1 MPLAPGLVWAG
12 PGLKPTHLRL
22 FTDLRISQGGQREG
36 GGETRILL
44 YLILFPNPEIL
55 PATRCNIG
63 LNASRSPLD
72 SLADVDMVN
81 VAWVCFVP
89 RPSAM
94 STSSRRERGSRA
106 RTTVT
111 NQDLIVAPLKQT
123 VAHAGEKSRAT
134 FDICSSAKACAA
146 SFMCEDVQSCS
157 I

>member
-1 MPLAPGLVWAG
+1 MLA
-12 PGLKPTHLRL
+12 
-22 FTDLRISQGGQREG
+22 RIFC
-36 GGETRILL
+36 RILL
-44 YLILFPNPEIL
+44 FSQ
-55 PATRCNIG
+55 TRKPFLQHAAISASM
-63 LNASRSPLD
+63 ASRRPLD

-94 STSSRRERGSRA
+94 STASRRERGSRA
-106 RTTVT
+106 RATVT

-146 SFMCEDVQSCS
+146 SFMCVDVESCWF
-157 I
+157 